1 MEYKWIDFDLDVAKS
16 GTLVGIPTITLEP
29 DASNI
34 EYIDDISKVA
44 GVLMATDKYKG
55 NKVVINGKTAYLS
68 DDGKVI
74 SSVPSNAYAVGT
86 QMYLATATIV
96 EVVGNAITRSASEE
110 TGYDQTT
117 VLANMEPRDHFAIQI
132 LSAML
137 VHAGNPE
144 AFDDASIMLYSR
156 ASYRWAQGMMNA
168 AANTRHGESTT
179 PSTNININ
187 TNDLQSNTEKLL
199 YNMSKSLEQ
208 GIVVKGSNA
217 LGAEPVHA
225 KITSMPDITIDGLE
239 NVTEAYTIPEIG
251 SITINASVFNQKF
264 IRFEVQTY
272 MTYSDVSVYLTLAV
286 KEGATT
292 TTRNVGYIIPKG
304 SVVTVMPLDDAVTEI
319 TSISTKSVRGKGG
332 NDPNS
337 YAFA

>member
-1 MEYKWIDFDLDVAKS
+1 MTYTWKEFNLSEAINGA
-16 GTLVGIPTITLEP
+16 LVGIPTVEP
-29 DASNI
+29 QPGGT
-34 EYIDDISKVA
+34 IDEDIPDISKVA
-44 GVLMATDKYKG
+44 GKLVKTDVNSKY
-55 NKVVINGKTAYLS
+55 KVVINGGTIYFNAE
-68 DDGKVI
+68 GWVI
-74 SSVPSNAYAVGT
+74 SSTPTPQQQMYIATAVISSTVGT
-86 QMYLATATIV
+86 V
-96 EVVGNAITRSASEE
+96 ITRSDGGE
-110 TGYDQTT
+110 TGYDDQVTLS
-117 VLANMEPRDHFAIQI
+117 VMEPRDSFAIQI

-144 AFDDASIMLYSR
+144 TFDDASIRMYSD
-156 ASYRWAQGMMNA
+156 AAYRWAQGMMDA
-168 AANTRHGESTT
+168 AANTRHGQSIT

-304 SVVTVMPLDDAVTEI
+304 SVVTIMPLDDAVTEI